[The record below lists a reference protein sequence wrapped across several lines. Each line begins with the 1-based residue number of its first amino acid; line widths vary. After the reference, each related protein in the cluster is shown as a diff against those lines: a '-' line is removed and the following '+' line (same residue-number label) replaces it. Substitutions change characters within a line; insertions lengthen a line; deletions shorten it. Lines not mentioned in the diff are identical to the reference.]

1 MWSTLRRPRRGL
13 GGGANGAIHAGVS
26 DPLAVKEALLDAL
39 RAVLRPLVRLLIAR
53 GVTYPAC
60 NGVLKEVY
68 LEVARRHFGL
78 SFKQQTDSRI
88 ALVTG
93 ITRKEIGQLRRGQAP
108 PPAARAGLDET
119 LATRAV
125 ARWRAGPP
133 YASDAGAPHLL
144 AYESSERVGFVDL
157 AAELGGDIPPRAVL
171 DELLRRGAV
180 TLTPRG
186 QVRLVENPALN
197 GATAAAAPGEDL
209 DALDAEFVAALAR
222 LRAAAGQRGADD
234 AT

>member
-1 MWSTLRRPRRGL
+1 
-13 GGGANGAIHAGVS
+13 
-26 DPLAVKEALLDAL
+26 VKEALLDAL

-157 AAELGGDIPPRAVL
+157 AAELGGDIPPRAV
-171 DELLRRGAV
+171 

>member
-1 MWSTLRRPRRGL
+1 M
-13 GGGANGAIHAGVS
+13 
-26 DPLAVKEALLDAL
+26 KEALLDAL

-60 NGVLKEVY
+60 SGVLKEVY

-119 LATRAV
+119 LATRLA

-144 AYESSERVGFVDL
+144 AYESSERVSFVDL

-171 DELLRRGAV
+171 DELLRLGAV

-186 QVRLVENPALN
+186 QVRLVQSPTAD
-197 GATAAAAPGEDL
+197 GAAVAGAPGEDL

-222 LRAAAGQRGADD
+222 LLATAGRRGADD